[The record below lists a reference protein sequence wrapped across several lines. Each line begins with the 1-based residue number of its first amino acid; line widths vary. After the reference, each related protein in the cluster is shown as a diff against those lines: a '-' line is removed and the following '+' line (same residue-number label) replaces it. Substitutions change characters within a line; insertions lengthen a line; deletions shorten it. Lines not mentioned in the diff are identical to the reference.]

1 MNTPRKQ
8 IDFLPERYRQAKKRR
23 HTSYWRLAVTLV
35 FVVAFTGAAGGLYVA
50 QRDVR
55 RRSWEIDK
63 LHAAAQVQNA
73 LLATKQAELNKL
85 NVYASLVTHLRHPW
99 PKSNIFRRLT
109 ATLPPEIVLAKVHVR
124 STPKEIMTGGGEAA
138 TATTGEPTTPTIE
151 ADLAEMQRQAD
162 EEVVVVALE
171 GTTRDQTAL
180 HVYLQSLAGS
190 PLFLT
195 AELISVEA
203 ATGEQAAASGDRFT
217 AAVHVRPGWSR
228 PGGPQESDVEFDRR
242 ELLRGETAPP
252 ELTQVSAEGER

>member
-1 MNTPRKQ
+1 MNIPRKQ

-55 RRSWEIDK
+55 RRSLEIDK

-99 PKSNIFRRLT
+99 PKSKIFQRLT

-124 STPKEIMTGGGEAA
+124 STPKEKMTDGGEAA
-138 TATTGEPTTPTIE
+138 TATTSEPTTPTIE
-151 ADLAEMQRQAD
+151 VDLAEMQRKAD
-162 EEVVVVALE
+162 EETVVVALE
-171 GTTRDQTAL
+171 GTTRDQTVL

-190 PLFLT
+190 PLFVT

-217 AAVHVRPGWSR
+217 AAVHVRPSWNR
-228 PGGPQESDVEFDRR
+228 PGGPQESDVELDHD
-242 ELLRGETAPP
+242 ELLRHESARLG
-252 ELTQVSAEGER
+252 LTQLSAEGER